1 MLNISNIYIKYYT
14 GMKKLKNLDKFSNT
28 ESSCSL
34 KKDHIICHHFP
45 LRSQQAE
52 VLDDDMLGQE
62 FSLEK

>member
-1 MLNISNIYIKYYT
+1 
-14 GMKKLKNLDKFSNT
+14 MKKLKNLDKFSNT

-34 KKDHIICHHFP
+34 KKAHTICHCFP

-52 VLDDDMLGQE
+52 VLDDDMLGQQ